1 MFNFT
6 TPATPLADSA
16 LLEAYF
22 GAEATDVL
30 ESCNGSWQA
39 VLTGTRNPPTPA
51 WAALASALEILQR
64 ALGEVLHSADAMR
77 SPEIVRKYLRTF
89 LLGRPA
95 EVFVVMYLDAQHH
108 LIRTEEAFLGTLTQ
122 TSVYPREIARRA
134 IELGS
139 SAILCAHNHPSGISE
154 PSRSDEHL
162 TRQLRDALALIDVQL
177 LDHFIIALEGDVSF
191 AERGLL

>member
-1 MFNFT
+1 MMEFT

-22 GAEATDVL
+22 GAEAEDVL
-30 ESCNGSWQA
+30 EACNGSWQT
-39 VLTGTRNPPTPA
+39 VLSKSRNPHTPA

-64 ALGEVLHSADAMR
+64 ALGEVLRSADAMD
-77 SPEIVRKYLRTF
+77 SPALVRKYLRTF

-95 EVFVVMYLDAQHH
+95 EAFVVMYLDCQHR
-108 LIRTEEAFLGTLTQ
+108 LIRTEVAFTGTLTQ

-139 SAILCAHNHPSGISE
+139 SAIVCAHNHPSGVSE
-154 PSRSDEHL
+154 PSQSDQHL
-162 TRQLRDALALIDVQL
+162 TRQLREALALLDVRL
-177 LDHFIIALEGDVSF
+177 LDHFVIALEGDVSF
-191 AERGLL
+191 AERGLI